1 MKGLRFNRSFALGV
15 GLVAVAAFAPA
26 GALAQGASA
35 QGAKGWVGV
44 VITTGIGTMGESGS
58 MVFTEYPTIESIDP
72 GSPAERAG
80 LQAGDILISINAQ
93 DFTRNPIPMTSLL
106 VPGQRIVFRYR
117 RNDAARTAALTVVV
131 RPLESKQYVTL
142 QIIGPAPTQG
152 SASPR
157 SRTET
162 LLNRNVV
169 VESPRHPIV
178 SIAPLVVGSGAPTL
192 RIVGAELTQLNADL
206 RDVLKVKGDGVFV
219 INVAIGTPAGAAGLK
234 SGDVIVEAGNEA
246 IQNPGELMRL
256 MRLSAENSLMLRI
269 VRKQKAQNLTLRW

>member
-26 GALAQGASA
+26 GALA

-93 DFTRNPIPMTSLL
+93 DFKRNPIPMTSLL

-117 RNDAARTAALTVVV
+117 RNDAARTASLTVGE

-142 QIIGPAPTQG
+142 QIIGPAPVQG
-152 SASPR
+152 SASQR

-169 VESPRHPIV
+169 VESPRHPMV

-206 RDVLKVKGDGVFV
+206 RDVLKVKGDGIFV

-246 IQNPGELMRL
+246 IQNPGELIRL

>member
-1 MKGLRFNRSFALGV
+1 MKGMRFNRSFALGA

-26 GALAQGASA
+26 SAVAQGS
-35 QGAKGWVGV
+35 KGWVGV

-93 DFTRNPIPMTSLL
+93 DFKRNPIPMTSLL

-117 RNDAARTAALTVVV
+117 RNDAARTASLTVGE

-142 QIIGPAPTQG
+142 QIIGPAPVQG
-152 SASPR
+152 SASQR

-206 RDVLKVKGDGVFV
+206 RDALKVKGDGIFV

-246 IQNPGELMRL
+246 IQNPGELIRL
-256 MRLSAENSLMLRI
+256 MRLSVENSLMLRI

>member
-1 MKGLRFNRSFALGV
+1 MKGMRFNRSFALGA
-15 GLVAVAAFAPA
+15 GLVAVAALAPA
-26 GALAQGASA
+26 SAVA

-93 DFTRNPIPMTSLL
+93 DFKRNPIPMTSLL

-117 RNDAARTAALTVVV
+117 RNDAARTASLTVVE

-142 QIIGPAPTQG
+142 QIIGPAPVQG
-152 SASPR
+152 SASQR
-157 SRTET
+157 SRSET

-206 RDVLKVKGDGVFV
+206 RDVLKVKGAGIFV

-246 IQNPGELMRL
+246 IQNPGELIRL

>member
-1 MKGLRFNRSFALGV
+1 MKGMRFNRSFALGA
-15 GLVAVAAFAPA
+15 GLVAVAALAPA
-26 GALAQGASA
+26 SAVA

-93 DFTRNPIPMTSLL
+93 DFKRNPIPMTSLL

-117 RNDAARTAALTVVV
+117 RNDAARTASLTVVE

-142 QIIGPAPTQG
+142 QIIGPAPVQG
-152 SASPR
+152 SASQR

-206 RDVLKVKGDGVFV
+206 RDVLKVKGAGIFV

-246 IQNPGELMRL
+246 IQNPGELIRL

>member
-1 MKGLRFNRSFALGV
+1 MKGMRFNRSFALGA

-26 GALAQGASA
+26 SAVA

-80 LQAGDILISINAQ
+80 LQPGDILISINAQ
-93 DFTRNPIPMTSLL
+93 DFKRNPIPMTSLL

-117 RNDAARTAALTVVV
+117 RNDAARTASLTVGE

-142 QIIGPAPTQG
+142 QIIGPAPVQG
-152 SASPR
+152 SASQR

-206 RDVLKVKGDGVFV
+206 RDVLKVKGAGIFV

-234 SGDVIVEAGNEA
+234 SSDVIVEAGNEA
-246 IQNPGELMRL
+246 IQNPGELIRL

>member
-26 GALAQGASA
+26 GAAA

-44 VITTGIGTMGESGS
+44 VITTGIGTMGEAGS

-93 DFTRNPIPMTSLL
+93 DFKRNPIPMTSLL

-117 RNDAARTAALTVVV
+117 RNDAARTAALTVVE

-142 QIIGPAPTQG
+142 QIIGPAPAQG
-152 SASPR
+152 STSQR

-206 RDVLKVKGDGVFV
+206 RDVLKVKGNGVFV

-246 IQNPGELMRL
+246 IQNPGELIRL